1 MTAPPDPLP
10 GTVGGYRLLQ
20 CLGRGALG
28 AVYKAEDDHGTAW
41 AVKLVNA
48 SASPDGAERL
58 RREAELARFLDHPNL
73 LQVAAHGEEA
83 PYAYLVMELFA
94 GVSLADALARGRPLP
109 VRDAL
114 DIAGE
119 VLQALEALHAR
130 GVVHRDVKPANILVA
145 RTAATAGAAPRRFRV
160 KLADLGIACGIPG
173 GAAGAA
179 KRADTWLYRIFKG
192 LGRGPG
198 ESSTGHVVGSP
209 AYMAPE
215 QWRNPDRVD
224 GRADLYGLGC
234 TLFEA
239 LCGRRPF
246 DDAEAARLF
255 VQHAQAPR
263 PDPRQFRPAVSEAL
277 ARAVVRLMA
286 TESEDRFPSA
296 AAASAALQDALREV
310 RTETVAGEDAWGP
323 AEPVE
328 LPPAAEPPTRN
339 VEPDSEIRAAPGAV
353 APPPAPAAAVTP
365 EARTVEQGPPVA
377 PPSAAD
383 AGARLEQ
390 FRLLEKVR
398 EDYASTLYHAHDT
411 ALDAEVM
418 LEVLKPQHRD
428 EPEIAERFRRRA
440 RAGAV
445 VDHPNVH
452 RVFALHRGTDA
463 CFCVL
468 EPLRGRALDE
478 RIKADGPLPPAEALA
493 VAEQALLGLHAV
505 HARGLVH
512 RDLKPSNLFLK
523 ELPAVPPPDG
533 GADPPAWSR
542 PWVVKLTGFELVRE
556 TTADVSLTHHGT
568 TLGTPTFMAPEQAAG
583 QQADARADLY
593 ALGAVLFEAVCGRP
607 AYTGSP
613 FAILSQIV
621 QGEVPDP
628 AAFRPDLPAALRDF
642 IRRLLA
648 RRPEDR
654 YPGAAEALHALE
666 QVRAALRRP
675 ASRERQRP
683 EAPVADAPGSPTTT
697 PAGRL
702 QQLFRLDDRAF
713 SAEMV
718 VTHYPAP
725 VALAYR
731 RFYREAEPRA
741 RLERLVFAVEATLR
755 YLVTLGLSDLLQCLA
770 ADGQA
775 DLALPRHEAFDF
787 LRRHQSMQLGLWLK
801 ALRETARELAGQPGR
816 LIAELPEVCAPGGRL
831 DEDLLRR
838 LIEYRNQATHRE
850 GSVPITAD
858 ECQELCRSARPVL
871 EDLLA
876 GVRFVCAYPLGFVQA
891 GLVLEQ
897 QAEGK
902 HGYYLH
908 SCMGADVES
917 TAEAYHIETPAP
929 LKEGTPFVAAGDG
942 GRLLYLWPFLAQQ
955 VSPLSGRHTL
965 YAFEDVPDRG
975 RACLTQIRSA
985 ALDTREE
992 WRQVLHRNAVTG
1004 HGWMLGPLRELQ
1016 ALSAVPPELEVPLK
1030 LMPWRGGALTG
1041 VKLGGVQLL
1050 APVGRGGFGTIY
1062 AAATPDGRKVAVKVL
1077 ESTSVSARQQQ
1088 RFRAEFARLKSVGE
1102 SLAGLAEP
1110 PGIIRCFESNVIMLD
1125 GRVYPWYSM
1134 EFALGGDLGGRIEE
1148 RRGRQVGMAAW
1159 ADPESRRQ
1167 VVHEF
1172 RQIVAAVAFL
1182 HERHLIHR
1190 DLKPSNVLI
1199 LEDGRLCLSDFGL
1212 AKHLEA
1218 AELPGAARGPVTSSG
1233 AVLGTRCYM
1242 APEQEQGR
1250 GVAEP
1255 ADVYSLGI
1263 LLAELAVG
1271 ERPPA
1276 GGAARGSAL
1285 QSWRRLKQLPD
1296 GLRRFVLRLTD
1307 VEPERRPANAGAVRR
1322 EFEAVLAKGG

>member
-1 MTAPPDPLP
+1 MTASPDPLL
-10 GTVGGYRLLQ
+10 GTAVGGLRVLA
-20 CLGRGALG
+20 CLGRGGLG
-28 AVYKAEDDHGTAW
+28 AVYKAEDDRGGLW
-41 AVKLVNA
+41 AVKVIDTTTRPQDA
-48 SASPDGAERL
+48 ARF
-58 RREAELARFLDHPNL
+58 RREAEVAQRLAHPNL
-73 LQVAAHGEEA
+73 LRTVAFGEG
-83 PYAYLVMELFA
+83 PTFVYLVMEFFS
-94 GVSLADALARGRPLP
+94 GISLSEGLARVRQLP
-109 VRDAL
+109 VRDAVEIALGVLGAL
-114 DIAGE
+114 D
-119 VLQALEALHAR
+119 ALHTQ
-130 GVVHRDVKPANILVA
+130 GFVHRDVKPANILIA
-145 RTAATAGAAPRRFRV
+145 HADPDPGDAPGPRRLLV
-160 KLADLGIACGIPG
+160 KLADLGLLAPVLGGGPG
-173 GAAGAA
+173 HPVENEAGA
-179 KRADTWLYRIFKG
+179 I
-192 LGRGPG
+192 
-198 ESSTGHVVGSP
+198 VGTP

-215 QWRNPDRVD
+215 QVQGAGRVD
-224 GRADLYGLGC
+224 GRADLYALGC

-246 DDAEAARLF
+246 DGMALPQLLTQHLHAA
-255 VQHAQAPR
+255 R
-263 PDPRQFRPAVSEAL
+263 PDPCAFRSAIPEAL

-286 TESEDRFPSA
+286 IDPGDRFPSA
-296 AAASAALQDALREV
+296 REAGAALRDALEGVKTETRPGEDVWAPAAAG
-310 RTETVAGEDAWGP
+310 AGGQTYAFHSIVTDGAGNRHP
-323 AEPVE
+323 A
-328 LPPAAEPPTRN
+328 PAAEPPTQHAD
-339 VEPDSEIRAAPGAV
+339 PDSAE
-353 APPPAPAAAVTP
+353 PPVPAAS
-365 EARTVEQGPPVA
+365 
-377 PPSAAD
+377 PPSAAPATEAPTVD
-383 AGARLEQ
+383 QGPPAAPVAAAEDMLGP
-390 FRLLEKVR
+390 FRLLDKVR
-398 EDYASTLYHAHDT
+398 EDYASILYHAHDT

-418 LEVLKPQHRD
+418 LEVLRPQHQV
-428 EPEIAERFRRRA
+428 EPGVVERFRRRA

-452 RVFALHRGTDA
+452 RVFALHRSAEA

-478 RIKADGPLPPAEALA
+478 RLKADGPLTPAEALA
-493 VAEQALLGLHAV
+493 VVEQALLGLHAV

-533 GADPPAWSR
+533 GPDAAEPPAWSR
-542 PWVVKLTGFELVRE
+542 PWVVKVTGFELVRE
-556 TTADVSLTHHGT
+556 TTADVVLTHHGT
-568 TLGTPTFMAPEQAAG
+568 TMGTPTFMAPEQAMG
-583 QQADARADLY
+583 QEADARADLY
-593 ALGAVLFEAVCGRP
+593 ALGAVLFEMVCGRP
-607 AYTGSP
+607 PYVGSP
-613 FAILSQIV
+613 SAILIQLV
-621 QGEVPDP
+621 EGEAPDP
-628 AAFRPDLPAALRDF
+628 ARFRPDLPAALRDF

-648 RRPEDR
+648 RAPGDR
-654 YPGAAEALHALE
+654 YPSAAAALGALE

-675 ASRERQRP
+675 APP
-683 EAPVADAPGSPTTT
+683 ETRTDGGAVTAEAAPGRRP
-697 PAGRL
+697 G
-702 QQLFRLDDRAF
+702 QLLRLDDRAF

-741 RLERLVFAVEATLR
+741 RLDRLFFAAEATLR

-770 ADGQA
+770 ADGQD

-787 LRRHQSMQLGLWLK
+787 LRRHQPMQLGLWLK
-801 ALRETARELAGQPGR
+801 ALRETARELARQPGR
-816 LIAELPEVCAPGGRL
+816 LIAELPEVCAPGCRL
-831 DEDLLRR
+831 DEDVVRR
-838 LIEYRNQATHRE
+838 LIEFRNQATHRE

-858 ECQELCRSARPVL
+858 ECQELCRDARPVL
-871 EDLLA
+871 EEFLEA
-876 GVRFVCAYPLGFVQA
+876 VRFVCAYPLGFLQA

-897 QAEGK
+897 QAEGR

-917 TAEAYHIETPAP
+917 TAEAYHVETTAA

-942 GRLLYLWPFLAQQ
+942 ARLLYLWPFLCQQ
-955 VSPLSGRHTL
+955 VSPLTARHTL

-975 RACLTQIRSA
+975 RGYLTQTRSA

-992 WRQVLHRNAVTG
+992 WRQVLHRAPAAG
-1004 HGWMLGPLRELQ
+1004 HGWMLGTLRELR
-1016 ALSAVPPELEVPLK
+1016 ALSGVPAELEVHLK

-1041 VKLGGVQLL
+1041 VKLGGMQLL

-1062 AAATPDGRKVAVKVL
+1062 AAATPAGRKVAVKVL
-1077 ESTSVSARQQQ
+1077 ESASVSARQQQ

-1102 SLAGLAEP
+1102 GLAGLADP
-1110 PGIIRCFESNVIMLD
+1110 PGIVRCFESNVLMLN

-1148 RRGRQVGMAAW
+1148 RRGRQVGQAAW
-1159 ADPESRRQ
+1159 ADLDGRRQ
-1167 VVHEF
+1167 IVHEF
-1172 RQIVAAVAFL
+1172 RQVVAAVAYL

-1218 AELPGAARGPVTSSG
+1218 AEPGAARGPMTSSG

-1242 APEQEQGR
+1242 APEQEKGQD
-1250 GVAEP
+1250 VAEP
-1255 ADVYSLGI
+1255 ADVYSLGV

-1276 GGAARGSAL
+1276 GGASRGSAL
-1285 QSWRRLKQLPD
+1285 QSWRRLRQLPD

-1307 VEPERRPANAGAVRR
+1307 VDPGRRPANAGAVRR
-1322 EFEAVLAKGG
+1322 EFEAVLAREG